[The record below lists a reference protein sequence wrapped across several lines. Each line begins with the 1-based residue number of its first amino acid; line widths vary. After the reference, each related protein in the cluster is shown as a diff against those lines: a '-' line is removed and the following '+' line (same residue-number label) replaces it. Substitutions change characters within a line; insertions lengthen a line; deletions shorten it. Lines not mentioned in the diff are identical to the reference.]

1 MNTMPRLGLKKPMSR
16 RQAIQVV
23 GAGVLAAALIAC
35 GEESTRPRSF
45 WAQVAA
51 SARLQ
56 EPAMNTAIAIK
67 ELEQSLTAERIRQP
81 SRSLHQQ
88 LQTHIR
94 ADFAAGR
101 TMLVTG
107 WLLARTEVLLAV
119 IVEGDEQ

>member
-1 MNTMPRLGLKKPMSR
+1 MRDLAGLNLQTPMSR
-16 RQAIQVV
+16 RQAIGVV

-35 GEESTRPRSF
+35 GGESAEPRSF

-56 EPAMNTAIAIK
+56 EPALNPVAAQK
-67 ELEQSLTAERIRQP
+67 ELEQSLTADRIRQP
-81 SRSLHQQ
+81 STTLHEQ
-88 LQTHIR
+88 LQKQIQ
-94 ADFAAGR
+94 ADFAAGQ

-119 IVEGDEQ
+119 IVESDEQ